1 MSKVVVFDLD
11 DTLYKEVDYVRS
23 GLMAVAHHL
32 GDDSLLALMLKARS
46 KGMNAF
52 EAVKEQRSDAEIDK
66 MIEIY
71 RNHKPQISLSR
82 DTTLTLDYLHSKYTL
97 ALVTDGRSVGQ
108 RNKIEALALERYFAP
123 EDIIIS
129 EEFGS
134 DKHSAAN
141 FKAIEKNH
149 PGAESYFYIGDN
161 PEKDF
166 YQPNLLGW
174 HTIMLED
181 VNHVN
186 IHRQDNAPSI
196 DHIAQYAIESLS
208 DAIAIID
215 ETEI

>member
-23 GLMAVAHHL
+23 GLMAVAHHF

-71 RNHKPQISLSR
+71 RNHKPQISLPR
-82 DTTLTLDYLHSKYTL
+82 DTKLTLDYLHSKYTL

-123 EDIIIS
+123 EDIIVS

>member
-11 DTLYKEVDYVRS
+11 DTLYKEVDYVCS

-196 DHIAQYAIESLS
+196 DHMAQYAIESLS

>member
-23 GLMAVAHHL
+23 GLMAVAHHF

-71 RNHKPQISLSR
+71 RNHKPQISLPR

-196 DHIAQYAIESLS
+196 DHIAQYAVESLS

>member
-1 MSKVVVFDLD
+1 MNKVVVFDLD

-23 GLMAVAHHL
+23 GFMAVAQHL
-32 GDDSLLALMLKARS
+32 GDDSLLDVMLKARS
-46 KGMNAF
+46 KGINAF
-52 EAVKEQRSDAEIDK
+52 EAVKEQRPDAEIEK

-82 DTTLTLDYLHSKYTL
+82 ETMLTLDYLHSNYTL
-97 ALVTDGRSVGQ
+97 ALITDGRSVGQ
-108 RNKIEALALERYFAP
+108 RNKIEALGLERYFAP

-149 PGAESYFYIGDN
+149 PGADFYFYIGDN

-166 YQPNLLGW
+166 FRPNQLGW
-174 HTIMLED
+174 RTIMLED

-186 IHRQDNAPSI
+186 IHGQDNAPSI
-196 DHIAQYAIESLS
+196 DHIAQYAIESLC
-208 DAIAIID
+208 DAIAIVD

>member
-32 GDDSLLALMLKARS
+32 GDDSLLDVMLKARS

-82 DTTLTLDYLHSKYTL
+82 DTTLTLDYLHSKYIL

-108 RNKIEALALERYFAP
+108 RNKIEALALERYFTP

-166 YQPNLLGW
+166 YRPNLLGW

>member
-71 RNHKPQISLSR
+71 RNHKPQISLPR
-82 DTTLTLDYLHSKYTL
+82 GTTLTLDYLHSKYTL

-149 PGAESYFYIGDN
+149 PGAEFYFYIGDN

-196 DHIAQYAIESLS
+196 DHMAQYAIESMS

>member
-23 GLMAVAHHL
+23 GLMAVAHHF

-71 RNHKPQISLSR
+71 RNHKPQISLPR
-82 DTTLTLDYLHSKYTL
+82 DTKLTLDYLHSKYTL

-196 DHIAQYAIESLS
+196 DHIAQYAVESLS

>member
-23 GLMAVAHHL
+23 GLMAVAHHF

-71 RNHKPQISLSR
+71 RNHKPQISLPR

-166 YQPNLLGW
+166 YRPNQLGW
-174 HTIMLED
+174 RTIMLED

-196 DHIAQYAIESLS
+196 DHMAQYAIESLS

>member
-32 GDDSLLALMLKARS
+32 GDDSLLDVMLKARS

-141 FKAIEKNH
+141 FKTIEKNH

-166 YQPNLLGW
+166 YQPNQLGW

>member
-23 GLMAVAHHL
+23 GLMAVAHHF

-71 RNHKPQISLSR
+71 RNHKPQISLPR

-141 FKAIEKNH
+141 FKTIEKNH

-196 DHIAQYAIESLS
+196 DHMAQYAIESLS

>member
-23 GLMAVAHHL
+23 GLMAVAHHF
-32 GDDSLLALMLKARS
+32 GDDSLLDVMLKARS

-196 DHIAQYAIESLS
+196 DHIAQYAVESLS

>member
-32 GDDSLLALMLKARS
+32 GDDSLLDVMLKARS
-46 KGMNAF
+46 KGINAF

-141 FKAIEKNH
+141 FNAIEKNH

>member
-32 GDDSLLALMLKARS
+32 GDDSLLDVMLKARS
-46 KGMNAF
+46 KGINAF

-108 RNKIEALALERYFAP
+108 RNKIEALALEQYFAP
-123 EDIIIS
+123 EDIIVS

-181 VNHVN
+181 VNRVN

-196 DHIAQYAIESLS
+196 DHMAQYAIESLS

>member
-23 GLMAVAHHL
+23 GLMAVAHHF

-141 FKAIEKNH
+141 FKTIEKNH

-196 DHIAQYAIESLS
+196 DHIAQYAVESLS